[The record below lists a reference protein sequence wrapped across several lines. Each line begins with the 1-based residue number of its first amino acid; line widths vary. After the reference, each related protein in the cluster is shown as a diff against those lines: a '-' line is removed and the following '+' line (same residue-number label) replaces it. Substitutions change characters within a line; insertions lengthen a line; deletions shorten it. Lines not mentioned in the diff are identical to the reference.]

1 MKKIYLTFVS
11 LVVCFFFFSCQND
24 EEYSVLTTTSPSTE
38 GKINEELENSKIEN
52 NAYKLASVLHNAITT
67 KDNSFLK
74 LLQKET
80 KKKFDGDYDFLVS
93 NFRQGTTRSSND
105 IERLYQSLL
114 VPQNIDKSLYSRAHR
129 AVTQS
134 FLDNLLDSISK
145 SEPLLNIYMPDWGD
159 LSQYDDFLIVISP
172 KEVNEHEEYT
182 LKAYNMKGDTILLS
196 SKKEPDLPYLVI
208 GYNERVNVKTKM
220 ENSSS
225 TFLRTPYYSY
235 ELKTEGLISSE
246 SLQITNNNNAKLEN
260 TKAVAIIINKEQD
273 KLVEQAQQ
281 CGADEII
288 IVKQESHF
296 ETDAYIVSKLIEKYQ
311 PKIILIGETTYG
323 KDLSAQ
329 LSANAHTGIA
339 CNNSDIEVEND
350 KISWIRPSYNGKLN
364 TKIVIDTFPQIGTFK
379 AGTFRI
385 DNIQPT
391 QATIIEENIEVP
403 ATVKLTR
410 FLGFIPDEKLMQT
423 NIEDAEIIVSGGRGV
438 GSKEGFEKL
447 FTLAKLLGG
456 NVGGTRPVCDDGW
469 LERDRQIGITGKTV
483 APKLYIALG
492 ISGQVP
498 HVSGM
503 KESDLIIA
511 VNTDKDAKIFD
522 IAHHCVVA
530 DLHEVV
536 DSLIEKLK

>member
-1 MKKIYLTFVS
+1 MSTSSIWVIFESNHEKNRVCQELMKKA
-11 LVVCFFFFSCQND
+11 
-24 EEYSVLTTTSPSTE
+24 
-38 GKINEELENSKIEN
+38 KEL
-52 NAYKLASVLHNAITT
+52 
-67 KDNSFLK
+67 
-74 LLQKET
+74 
-80 KKKFDGDYDFLVS
+80 
-93 NFRQGTTRSSND
+93 
-105 IERLYQSLL
+105 
-114 VPQNIDKSLYSRAHR
+114 
-129 AVTQS
+129 
-134 FLDNLLDSISK
+134 
-145 SEPLLNIYMPDWGD
+145 
-159 LSQYDDFLIVISP
+159 
-172 KEVNEHEEYT
+172 
-182 LKAYNMKGDTILLS
+182 
-196 SKKEPDLPYLVI
+196 
-208 GYNERVNVKTKM
+208 
-220 ENSSS
+220 
-225 TFLRTPYYSY
+225 
-235 ELKTEGLISSE
+235 
-246 SLQITNNNNAKLEN
+246 AKLQN

-288 IVKQESHF
+288 AVKQESHF

-385 DNIQPT
+385 DDIQPT
-391 QATIIEENIEVP
+391 QAAIIEE
-403 ATVKLTR
+403 
-410 FLGFIPDEKLMQT
+410 

>member
-182 LKAYNMKGDTILLS
+182 
-196 SKKEPDLPYLVI
+196 
-208 GYNERVNVKTKM
+208 
-220 ENSSS
+220 
-225 TFLRTPYYSY
+225 
-235 ELKTEGLISSE
+235 
-246 SLQITNNNNAKLEN
+246 
-260 TKAVAIIINKEQD
+260 
-273 KLVEQAQQ
+273 
-281 CGADEII
+281 
-288 IVKQESHF
+288 
-296 ETDAYIVSKLIEKYQ
+296 
-311 PKIILIGETTYG
+311 
-323 KDLSAQ
+323 
-329 LSANAHTGIA
+329 
-339 CNNSDIEVEND
+339 
-350 KISWIRPSYNGKLN
+350 
-364 TKIVIDTFPQIGTFK
+364 
-379 AGTFRI
+379 
-385 DNIQPT
+385 
-391 QATIIEENIEVP
+391 
-403 ATVKLTR
+403 
-410 FLGFIPDEKLMQT
+410 
-423 NIEDAEIIVSGGRGV
+423 
-438 GSKEGFEKL
+438 
-447 FTLAKLLGG
+447 
-456 NVGGTRPVCDDGW
+456 
-469 LERDRQIGITGKTV
+469 
-483 APKLYIALG
+483 
-492 ISGQVP
+492 
-498 HVSGM
+498 
-503 KESDLIIA
+503 
-511 VNTDKDAKIFD
+511 
-522 IAHHCVVA
+522 
-530 DLHEVV
+530 
-536 DSLIEKLK
+536 

>member
-260 TKAVAIIINKEQD
+260 TNASIRKRSIIDRK
-273 KLVEQAQQ
+273 
-281 CGADEII
+281 
-288 IVKQESHF
+288 SF
-296 ETDAYIVSKLIEKYQ
+296 ETIKKARFLSKSALQNVEGWSRGAPEMFCKVYYKKLGSLFDFIVGEVSVFPINLGEDGWYSGSRSWLKFKPWKVVENNGNWRVFNWARTALMTKMAYLFYEDDGEAKVTVSAF
-311 PKIILIGETTYG
+311 G
-323 KDLSAQ
+323 K
-329 LSANAHTGIA
+329 
-339 CNNSDIEVEND
+339 EVEATVSSGDLVGSSWVYFSDSLNKSY
-350 KISWIRPSYNGKLN
+350 KISNSFEF
-364 TKIVIDTFPQIGTFK
+364 TIDQ
-379 AGTFRI
+379 
-385 DNIQPT
+385 
-391 QATIIEENIEVP
+391 E
-403 ATVKLTR
+403 
-410 FLGFIPDEKLMQT
+410 M
-423 NIEDAEIIVSGGRGV
+423 
-438 GSKEGFEKL
+438 
-447 FTLAKLLGG
+447 
-456 NVGGTRPVCDDGW
+456 
-469 LERDRQIGITGKTV
+469 
-483 APKLYIALG
+483 
-492 ISGQVP
+492 
-498 HVSGM
+498 
-503 KESDLIIA
+503 
-511 VNTDKDAKIFD
+511 
-522 IAHHCVVA
+522 
-530 DLHEVV
+530 
-536 DSLIEKLK
+536 